1 MIISIL
7 PPTTLPHNK
16 ILHITAVLTLRKCL
30 KILAAVIL
38 FPWRFIFFGRISIFS
53 FISLNSSIRNRKNIF
68 IDKRVH
74 INDFVVLWP
83 SYLSIGAYSQINP
96 GTAIYGK
103 VIIGKYVMIAPNCM
117 LAGAN
122 HSFGDRNTPM
132 MFQGSFSKGG
142 IVIEDNVW
150 IGANCVILDG
160 VTIGAGSIIA
170 AGSVVARS
178 VASYTILGGNTAK
191 VVRIRE

>member
-1 MIISIL
+1 ML
-7 PPTTLPHNK
+7 PPPPHLVQV
-16 ILHITAVLTLRKCL
+16 IAALTLDKCL
-30 KILAAVIL
+30 KILATVIL
-38 FPWRFIFFGRISIFS
+38 FPWRSIFFGRISIS
-53 FISLNSSIRNRKNIF
+53 AFISLKSSIRNRKNIF
-68 IDKRVH
+68 IGKRIH

-83 SYLSIGAYSQINP
+83 SQLSIGAYSQINP

-103 VIIGKYVMIAPNCM
+103 VTIGKYVMIAPNCM

-160 VTIGAGSIIA
+160 VTIGTGSIIA
-170 AGSVVARS
+170 AGSVVSRS
-178 VASYTILGGNTAK
+178 VAPYTILGGNTAK
-191 VVRIRE
+191 IIRIRT